1 MPVCFC
7 LIILCFCGIII
18 LNKFVGLC
26 CPTFFVLGPLIWAF
40 FMEIFMKDKNF
51 EEAIEKLFVNE
62 GGYTSGTNQI
72 KDLPTNMGIQQ
83 KTLDKYNLMF
93 PYKNFPK
100 DVKSLQKNQAYEIY
114 KEMYWDNTKIP
125 QIKNAR
131 IRNAVFDMNVMG
143 GAGIVIQRA
152 LNGFLGAGLIEDG
165 VIGNSTLKGINSIS
179 DDSVNPFMDILKLVR
194 INYLKGTINWSTAK
208 NGWINRT
215 NKY

>member
-1 MPVCFC
+1 MSRHF
-7 LIILCFCGIII
+7 LF
-18 LNKFVGLC
+18 
-26 CPTFFVLGPLIWAF
+26 LGPVIRAF

-51 EEAIEKLFVNE
+51 EEAIEKLFINE
-62 GGYTSGTNQI
+62 GGYTPGANQI
-72 KDLPTNMGIQQ
+72 KDFPTNMGIQQ
-83 KTLDKYNLMF
+83 KTLDRYNLMF